1 MIALFAVA
9 IHLKWMTLFGGI
21 IPIIT
26 WILVACF
33 FTIVFGLDFIF
44 TITYHLKNINKKLKN
59 S

>member
-44 TITYHLKNINKKLKN
+44 TITYHLKT
-59 S
+59 